1 MAALQCEICGGK
13 LMAKSGGLFE
23 CEYCGMQYDKT
34 RIQEMVQEIKGT
46 VKVEGT
52 VEVTGTVKVEGNVS
66 VQNFLKRGQMAL
78 SDNKRLEADAFFNDA
93 LNIDSECAQ
102 AYLGKLF
109 CELRVSQIDHLKG
122 RQFPFN
128 TSKNYEKICRFGD
141 AQTKQFLQECNEQ
154 AQKVW
159 KANQKRAV
167 LAARMIDLNNAT
179 QICACADGTAKVAGS
194 FASKIDTTQWYD
206 IVAVSA
212 GVFHVLGLKTD
223 GTVVAAGSDS
233 SERNQVSQW
242 KNIIAISAAQ
252 GHSLGL
258 KSDGTVAV
266 AGHNGC
272 GQCEVS
278 DWNNLIAVS
287 AGQSSSVGLKAD
299 GTVVAVGK
307 NDGGMCDVD
316 GWRDIVAISAGSFH
330 TLGLKADG
338 TVVAAGCGLTGKC
351 DVENWRDIIAI
362 SAGSSHSVGLKADGT
377 VVAVGS
383 NDGGRCNVYGWRNIV
398 AISAGG
404 QATLGLKEDGSLVIA
419 GGFGTGANTG
429 WKLFNDINTV
439 EQERKDAILKTSIRK
454 KAEND
459 FRNHAEIEDGNLVEY
474 RGKRASVTIPDDV
487 IGVYDGAFL
496 ECSAL
501 EEIIVS
507 GSHPRFTVKNG
518 CLIDKDT
525 QGIKVAF
532 GNPVIPTDGS
542 VTQICTYAF
551 SNCEQMTSITI
562 PNCVTEICG
571 GAFAG
576 CTALKD
582 IRISNSHPTYRVRNG
597 CIIDI
602 EEAEIVAGFAH
613 STIPSD
619 GSVTAIGWMAFEN
632 CEGLTTID
640 IPEGI
645 ITIGEDAFCGCKN
658 LRSVSLPNGV
668 ENIEHQAFFGCESL
682 ISIEIPDT
690 VESIDDS
697 RSVFKSCNK
706 LTIYAPHGSYAE
718 QWATRHRIPVKENDR
733 FKRERLE
740 KERISLENE
749 LSNLRGLFTG
759 KRRKEI
765 EARLLEIENEL
776 KGLK

>member
-1 MAALQCEICGGK
+1 MAALVCEICGGK

-78 SDNKRLEADAFFNDA
+78 SDNKWLDADIYFNEA

-102 AYLGKLF
+102 AYLGKLL
-109 CELRVSQIDHLKG
+109 CELRVSQIDELKG
-122 RQFPFN
+122 RSFPFHI
-128 TSKNYEKICRFGD
+128 SKNYEKFCCFGD

-242 KNIIAISAAQ
+242 KNIIEISAAQ
-252 GHSLGL
+252 GHALGL

-307 NDGGMCDVD
+307 NDDGMCDVD

-351 DVENWRDIIAI
+351 DVQNWRNIIAI
-362 SAGSSHSVGLKADGT
+362 SAGYSHSVGLKADGT

-383 NDGGRCNVYGWRNIV
+383 NDGGRCNVSGWRNIV
-398 AISAGG
+398 AVSAGG

-454 KAEND
+454 KAENE
-459 FRNHAEIEDGNLVEY
+459 FRKHAEMDGADLVAY
-474 RGKRASVTIPDDV
+474 HGTQTCISIPDDV
-487 IGVYDGAFL
+487 SLIYDGAF
-496 ECSAL
+496 EDCPQIT
-501 EEIIVS
+501 EITIS
-507 GSHPRFTVKNG
+507 ENHPRYCVKDG
-518 CLIDKDT
+518 CLIDKEENC
-525 QGIKVAF
+525 IKFAF
-532 GNPVIPTDGS
+532 GDHPTIPSDGS
-542 VTQICTYAF
+542 VTSINTYAF
-551 SNCEQMTSITI
+551 SGCKQMTSITI
-562 PNCVTEICG
+562 PDCIEEICG

-582 IRISNSHPTYRVRNG
+582 IKISNSHPSYRVRNG
-597 CIIDI
+597 CIIDV
-602 EEAEIVAGFAH
+602 EEEEIVAGFAH
-613 STIPSD
+613 STIPLD
-619 GSVTAIGWMAFEN
+619 GGVTAIGWMAFEN

-658 LRSVSLPNGV
+658 LRFISLPNGV

-682 ISIEIPDT
+682 SFIEIPES
-690 VESIDDS
+690 VEFIDEDGRCRLS
-697 RSVFKSCNK
+697 GCGGAFRGYYQTAISEGRSK
-706 LTIYAPHGSYAE
+706 
-718 QWATRHRIPVKENDR
+718 DR
-733 FKRERLE
+733 
-740 KERISLENE
+740 
-749 LSNLRGLFTG
+749 
-759 KRRKEI
+759 
-765 EARLLEIENEL
+765 
-776 KGLK
+776 